1 MNYLKTKIAG
11 VNPDKDVE
19 LAKLEIDLREENKWN
34 DNYDPTLDPEFI
46 AAEKETISFVD
57 GYILL
62 DDLKAFVF
70 TSDGYINLT
79 YTEKVGRSMI
89 TIDHDKDDFIATMS
103 ALHNCY
109 H

>member
-1 MNYLKTKIAG
+1 MNYLKTNIFG

-79 YTEKVGRSMI
+79 YTEKAGKSMI
-89 TIDHDKDDFIATMS
+89 TIDHDREDFITTMS

>member
-11 VNPDKDVE
+11 INPDKDVE

-46 AAEKETISFVD
+46 AAEKEIISFVE
-57 GYILL
+57 GYVLL
-62 DDLKAFVF
+62 DDIKAFVF

-89 TIDHDKDDFIATMS
+89 TIDHDREDFITTMS

>member
-11 VNPDKDVE
+11 INPDKDIE

-34 DNYDPTLDPEFI
+34 ENYDPTLDPEFI
-46 AAEKETISFVD
+46 AAEKATVTFVE
-57 GYILL
+57 GYVII
-62 DDLKAFVF
+62 DDIKAFVF

-79 YTEKVGRSMI
+79 YTEKVGKSMI
-89 TIDHDKDDFIATMS
+89 TIDHDREEFITVMS

>member
-89 TIDHDKDDFIATMS
+89 TIDHDKDGFIATMS

>member
-11 VNPDKDVE
+11 INPDKDVE

-34 DNYDPTLDPEFI
+34 ENYDPTLDPEFI
-46 AAEKETISFVD
+46 AAEKETISFVE